1 MSAPHTSAPAPAL
14 TTWAVR
20 WQENRLALANL
31 AVCSEVSRADPRWH
45 PALDAA
51 LAVQLELLAELRNRE
66 EETPAGVFELE
77 CR

>member
-1 MSAPHTSAPAPAL
+1 MNAHSTSAPSSLPS
-14 TTWAVR
+14 WAVR

-31 AVCSEVSRADPRWH
+31 AVCSETRRADPRWR

-66 EETPAGVFELE
+66 EETPSGVFEIE